1 MAFMEKL
8 IGKKEEVDIEDFLN
22 NLDSEEDDPYEGAEA
37 FVKPMNLATE
47 EDVKATLEEAKKG
60 NILLLNIGD
69 LKKRNAMKLK
79 ELINALRDGI
89 ETIDGDMAMVAG
101 SQDKVIVTPAKVK
114 IIKRKD

>member
-8 IGKKEEVDIEDFLN
+8 IGKREEVDIEDFLN

-37 FVKPMNLATE
+37 FVKPINLTTE
-47 EDVKATLEEAKKG
+47 EDVKATIEEAKKG

-79 ELINALRDGI
+79 ELINAVRDGI
-89 ETIDGDMAMVAG
+89 EVIDGDIAMV
-101 SQDKVIVTPAKVK
+101 SQDKAIVTPAKVK

>member
-8 IGKKEEVDIEDFLN
+8 IGKKEELDIEDFLN
-22 NLDSEEDDPYEGAEA
+22 NLDSEEEDPYEGAEA
-37 FVKPMNLATE
+37 FVKPINLTSE
-47 EDVKATLEEAKKG
+47 EDVKATIEEAKKG

-79 ELINALRDGI
+79 ELINAVRDGI
-89 ETIDGDMAMVAG
+89 ETIDGDIAMV
-101 SQDKVIVTPAKVK
+101 SQEKAIVTPAKVK